1 MSTCFLNV
9 GLFCIYLMLSLLGV
23 KITLVPLIRP
33 DTISFSSATLS
44 LHILT
49 RKLPN
54 STKCTIPLTIQR
66 KHKKTAK
73 NTYLRKILL
82 KKRQYFKNHS
92 KNEYTASLD
101 SGFRACSGRLVIATL
116 FLYPRSL
123 FTAIL

>member
-92 KNEYTASLD
+92 KKLHTTSFD
-101 SGFRACSGRLVIATL
+101 SGLGSCLGRLVMATR
-116 FLYPRSL
+116 FLKPRNL
-123 FTAIL
+123 FTAIV